1 MTLMVTMVTIA
12 ISSALI
18 GLFLRTLLP
27 KYRSAHQGASWREA
41 LQGAE
46 AGVNHGINEL
56 NELAGKQGNTSSY
69 PWAEKGWS
77 LADAAFSLNGER
89 LLNEALLPLLG
100 GSSGVSVSK
109 LTMDVYTRQATAPY
123 HPWFRIRSTGRAELP
138 DRYTSDDRRDARLRR
153 MKLAALTSGRSAPYV
168 ERTVEVI
175 VKPRLRFSRAL
186 TTVGELSLG
195 TSSWR
200 IDSFDSADA
209 GKSDPGTAAGGVF
222 PADLSRRGANAHIAS
237 ALSRPADSPFGEL
250 IRGNS
255 ARVEGNV
262 QTAGGDDPR
271 TEARENVS
279 GSSGMDLSRI
289 ADDFDE
295 DITPA
300 PRPVWTLPLPAP
312 LGNTNFLPGAETLPL
327 RYVVSGNLGAFRV
340 LSATP
345 GTTGT
350 IEIMVNGNLDL
361 TATNNPEIVIPPNV
375 KTTLYVKGDIHLG
388 NGKVNFGNSSSKVAG
403 NLTVF
408 GISGSAQ
415 PRFTTGSGAR
425 LALAFYG
432 PSYAM
437 TMDSSAVTV
446 GAIVAKSFAVNGAG
460 GGGFHYDET
469 LGRTSDI
476 TGWSVVSYFEDT
488 RAR

>member
-1 MTLMVTMVTIA
+1 
-12 ISSALI
+12 
-18 GLFLRTLLP
+18 
-27 KYRSAHQGASWREA
+27 
-41 LQGAE
+41 
-46 AGVNHGINEL
+46 
-56 NELAGKQGNTSSY
+56 
-69 PWAEKGWS
+69 
-77 LADAAFSLNGER
+77 
-89 LLNEALLPLLG
+89 
-100 GSSGVSVSK
+100 
-109 LTMDVYTRQATAPY
+109 
-123 HPWFRIRSTGRAELP
+123 
-138 DRYTSDDRRDARLRR
+138 
-153 MKLAALTSGRSAPYV
+153 
-168 ERTVEVI
+168 
-175 VKPRLRFSRAL
+175 
-186 TTVGELSLG
+186 
-195 TSSWR
+195 
-200 IDSFDSADA
+200 
-209 GKSDPGTAAGGVF
+209 
-222 PADLSRRGANAHIAS
+222 
-237 ALSRPADSPFGEL
+237 
-250 IRGNS
+250 
-255 ARVEGNV
+255 V

-279 GSSGMDLSRI
+279 GSSGMDLSRSRM
-289 ADDFDE
+289 
-295 DITPA
+295 TSMKTSLLL

-345 GTTGT
+345 APRHDRDHGQWQPRFDCN
-350 IEIMVNGNLDL
+350 EQPRDRDS
-361 TATNNPEIVIPPNV
+361 ADV

-403 NLTVF
+403 NLTV
-408 GISGSAQ
+408 SDLRQRAAALYNRQ
-415 PRFTTGSGAR
+415 WAR